1 MAKFEPVFDS
11 TESAI
16 LLAMYEEANGFYD
29 SYSLA
34 WKVNEG
40 VNVPSPEAEKA
51 FKGTRD
57 ATENLIERGFAR
69 GERLKGADGIYFKEL
84 KLTPEGERTAI
95 SHRKEVERLKKEL
108 PKIMKEAEAASA
120 EIIDYEKKNP
130 RQS

>member
-1 MAKFEPVFDS
+1 MAKFAPVFDG

-16 LLAMYEEANGFYD
+16 LLAMYEEGNGYYD

-34 WKVNEG
+34 WKLNTG
-40 VNVPSPEAEKA
+40 VKVPSPEAERA

-57 ATENLIERGFAR
+57 ATENLIERGFVR

-95 SHRKEVERLKKEL
+95 SHRKEVERLEKEL
-108 PKIMKEAEAASA
+108 PKIMKEAEAVAA
-120 EIIDYEKKNP
+120 EIADFEKKNP
-130 RQS
+130 PQ